1 MSVDVP
7 IEQLIDQIAD
17 MDRDDCIIH
26 LRMFE
31 QPMLD
36 FSREYLNQQSE
47 EQLRHILLAACLQAR
62 KKNRR
67 LAV

>member
-17 MDRDDCIIH
+17 MDRDDCIVH
-26 LRMFE
+26 LRLFE
-31 QPMLD
+31 EPALD
-36 FSREYLNQQSE
+36 FTNSYLASQSD

-67 LAV
+67 LAG